1 MAEGTR
7 SLDDSAPDALPEEPA
22 AASTEDPSVQI
33 GDCLD
38 RYTVRQ
44 RMGAGGMGEVFAA
57 HDAELDRL
65 VALKV
70 IKPGL
75 AGASPA
81 ARARFRREAQA
92 MARLNHPNVVSV
104 FDVGEA
110 GGRVFVAMELVRGPT
125 LAAWMAQGTHS
136 WRDVVGV

>member
-1 MAEGTR
+1 MAERTR
-7 SLDDSAPDALPEEPA
+7 SLDDSAPDPAPTAATRHSEPA
-22 AASTEDPSVQI
+22 DRPVSI

-104 FDVGEA
+104 FDVGE
-110 GGRVFVAMELVRGPT
+110 
-125 LAAWMAQGTHS
+125 
-136 WRDVVGV
+136 